1 MKMIPRA
8 HTQISAVPAL
18 NCGASFWVL
27 TRAARNTWRLPKTT
41 FLSVLGLVA
50 CFACRASADPFDV
63 LSQRFSG
70 VQQELRSTTFGN
82 NTYVAVGDGG
92 TILTSTDTVTWIPRL
107 SGTTNRLNGVRYGA
121 NGFIAVGESAAG
133 TPATIL
139 LSVDGV
145 SWSPRVCPVTNSL
158 AGISY
163 WSGVYV
169 AVGSTGT
176 IVSSTNGLAWT
187 ASHTGAPYDLLG
199 TDAGYI
205 SSSAYVGNLFLAVGD
220 SGLILTSP
228 DGLAWTVRFSGT
240 FNRLTAVS
248 MCSAYTGL
256 IVAVGE
262 SGTVLTS
269 PDGQIWT
276 VQTSG
281 TTSHLYAVAK
291 DNQGRFGAVGQG
303 GVFMTAMNGVGWIP
317 QQSGVS
323 NDLNGLLYVNGN
335 FLVVG
340 AGGAIQAGIAWLTGD
355 SGTMATLQGVT
366 FGQGQFLA
374 VGGDSTSVI
383 LSSVD
388 GANWHTQFTGTNGPL
403 NAATY
408 GNNGF
413 VVVGDQG
420 LVLVSTNGSDWT
432 SQSLSPTMRL
442 LSVAYSNGRYV
453 ALGYSPGPFLGGAAV
468 VYESPDGQGWSGP
481 VSLPIWVA
489 APNIHAQIAFGTN
502 MFVAVGGSGPILS
515 SPDGLLWAAQN
526 PADAS
531 SITYGNGLF
540 AAVCDDQILT
550 SPDGTN
556 WTSNSFPVSRD
567 PITFGD
573 RVFVAMG
580 AQETTFGNVYVTSVD
595 GMTWVTRGIEGDIDG
610 PQTSC
615 IAFGNGRYV
624 AVGDAGT
631 IRAST
636 LTNALAAPLISGSVD
651 SRGFGISVLA
661 QPGYSYRI
669 LSTKNPASGNW
680 SDLFDFAGA
689 LTALSF
695 VDTSATNSGTGYYK
709 VIRLP

>member
-1 MKMIPRA
+1 
-8 HTQISAVPAL
+8 
-18 NCGASFWVL
+18 
-27 TRAARNTWRLPKTT
+27 
-41 FLSVLGLVA
+41 
-50 CFACRASADPFDV
+50 
-63 LSQRFSG
+63 
-70 VQQELRSTTFGN
+70 
-82 NTYVAVGDGG
+82 
-92 TILTSTDTVTWIPRL
+92 
-107 SGTTNRLNGVRYGA
+107 
-121 NGFIAVGESAAG
+121 
-133 TPATIL
+133 
-139 LSVDGV
+139 
-145 SWSPRVCPVTNSL
+145 
-158 AGISY
+158 
-163 WSGVYV
+163 
-169 AVGSTGT
+169 
-176 IVSSTNGLAWT
+176 
-187 ASHTGAPYDLLG
+187 
-199 TDAGYI
+199 
-205 SSSAYVGNLFLAVGD
+205 
-220 SGLILTSP
+220 
-228 DGLAWTVRFSGT
+228 
-240 FNRLTAVS
+240 
-248 MCSAYTGL
+248 
-256 IVAVGE
+256 
-262 SGTVLTS
+262 
-269 PDGQIWT
+269 
-276 VQTSG
+276 
-281 TTSHLYAVAK
+281 
-291 DNQGRFGAVGQG
+291 
-303 GVFMTAMNGVGWIP
+303 
-317 QQSGVS
+317 
-323 NDLNGLLYVNGN
+323 
-335 FLVVG
+335 
-340 AGGAIQAGIAWLTGD
+340 
-355 SGTMATLQGVT
+355 
-366 FGQGQFLA
+366 
-374 VGGDSTSVI
+374 
-383 LSSVD
+383 
-388 GANWHTQFTGTNGPL
+388 
-403 NAATY
+403 
-408 GNNGF
+408 
-413 VVVGDQG
+413 
-420 LVLVSTNGSDWT
+420 
-432 SQSLSPTMRL
+432 
-442 LSVAYSNGRYV
+442 
-453 ALGYSPGPFLGGAAV
+453 V